1 MDINNTAKIIKKNC
15 VRPIKMTITEK
26 NNRNYKNEWMNIA
39 FNSPGPV
46 DCEHEHPITGKC
58 MTHYDYQ
65 VWLNRNRNTN
75 TNIQKSYK

>member
-1 MDINNTAKIIKKNC
+1 MYNNTTKSRQHSHSKQ
-15 VRPIKMTITEK
+15 PITMTITEK
-26 NNRNYKNEWMNIA
+26 NNRNYKEAWKNVG

-46 DCEHEHPITGKC
+46 DCEYEHPITGKC

-75 TNIQKSYK
+75 TKKKK